1 MRISDT
7 LTPIIVGVGQFTN
20 AVDATDYTPMSPV
33 EIAAAAARE
42 AIKDAEGATAL
53 APLIDAIATTRT
65 FEDTGPPRDAS
76 FGKSNNFPRSIARH
90 AGIEPDVAIWERAG
104 GNTPQ
109 ILASEMFDRIGSG
122 ELSMV
127 LLAGGEAVSTIRALE
142 KGGEQVDWSESIDEP
157 VEDRG
162 AGLEGLVEEALAA
175 HGVVT
180 APSIYGLIEN
190 ARRANRK
197 SSRSEYAWEMAELF
211 APFTEVAATNPFSST
226 RRSYTAAEL
235 TQRSDSNRLIS
246 DPYTRLLVA
255 RDQVNQG
262 AAVLLTSVERAREL
276 GIPEEKWVY
285 VHGRA
290 DLREHGLLE
299 RADLGASPAA
309 AAAANAALS
318 AAGIG
323 VSELSH
329 IDLYSCFPI
338 SVFAVSDALGLEVDD
353 PRGLTTTGGLPFFGG
368 PGSNYSM
375 HGIASVVERVRSEPG
390 SYGLVGANGGVLS
403 KYSVG
408 IYSTHPTGWNP
419 GETKSLQA
427 ELDAVPHPPVVQ
439 SAEGAAQVETYTLE
453 YDRHGTPTTGV
464 VIARL
469 AKGGERFVAKTENG
483 DVSTLQAM
491 HDTDPLGRSIRVRPV
506 EGGNRFVF
514 DSLRAPQGWRTA

>member
-1 MRISDT
+1 MSQT

-20 AVDATDYTPMSPV
+20 PIDGPDYTPMSSV
-33 EIAAAAARE
+33 EIAAAAARV
-42 AIKDAEGATAL
+42 AIKDAEGAVAL
-53 APLIDAIATTRT
+53 APHVDAIATTRT
-65 FEDTGPPRDAS
+65 FEDTGPPRNTS
-76 FGKSNNFPRSIARH
+76 FGKSNNFPRSIAKR
-90 AGIEPDVAIWERAG
+90 AGIDPDVAIWERAG

-109 ILASEMFDRIGSG
+109 TLASEMFDRIASG

-127 LLAGGEAVSTIRALE
+127 LLAGGESTSTIRALD
-142 KGGEQVDWSESIDEP
+142 KAGEEVDWSEIVDGP

-162 AGLEGLVEEALAA
+162 SGLEGLMEEALAT

-197 SSRSEYAWEMAELF
+197 RSRTEYTQEMAELF
-211 APFTEVAATNPFSST
+211 APFSQVAATNPFSST
-226 RRSYTAAEL
+226 RRAYTSDEL
-235 TQRSDSNRLIS
+235 SEKSHGNRLIS
-246 DPYTRLLVA
+246 DPYPRLLVA

-262 AAVLLTSVERAREL
+262 AAVVLTSVECAREL

-285 VHGRA
+285 MHGRA
-290 DLREHGLLE
+290 DLREHALLE

-309 AAAANAALS
+309 AAAVNAALS
-318 AAGIG
+318 TAGIS
-323 VSELSH
+323 VSGLSH

-338 SVFAVSDALGLEVDD
+338 SVFAVCDALGLEVDD

-375 HGIASVVERVRSEPG
+375 HGIASIVECLRNTPG

-408 IYSTHPTGWNP
+408 VYSTRPTDWNP
-419 GETKSLQA
+419 SDTKALQA
-427 ELDAVPHPPVVQ
+427 ELDAVPSLLTVQ
-439 SAEGAAQVETYTLE
+439 HAEGAARVETYTLE
-453 YDRHGTPTTGV
+453 YDRNGTPTMGV
-464 VIARL
+464 VIGRL
-469 AKGGERFVAKTENG
+469 QKGGERFVAKTEAG
-483 DVSTLQAM
+483 DVGTLQAM
-491 HDTDPLGRSIRVRPV
+491 HDIDPLGRSIRVRPV

-514 DSLRAPQGWRTA
+514 D